1 MRTFKKQLK
10 QNLTLI
16 LSGILFLAY
25 NPVMAETEQESLL
38 RARAMTRQH
47 ETDHASHENHVD
59 KSQEFHGVF
68 YGFLPCNDCLGVK
81 TTLSLKTNNNYLLVT
96 QYTRES
102 AREFFEKGKYTW
114 DDENRA
120 VVLTPR
126 GEGDVRKYVIEDE
139 NTLVQLNSDGWRVTG
154 KLADRYLLR
163 KSDTVK
169 AREIHFH

>member
-1 MRTFKKQLK
+1 MPALKKQLK
-10 QNLTLI
+10 QNLLFI
-16 LSGILFLAY
+16 LSSVLLFAHL
-25 NPVMAETEQESLL
+25 PVMAETLL

-47 ETDHASHENHVD
+47 ETDHANHENHVD
-59 KSQEFHGVF
+59 KSQEFRGVF

-114 DDENRA
+114 DDETRT

-126 GEGDVRKYVIEDE
+126 GEGDKRNYVIEDE
-139 NTLVQLNSDGWRVTG
+139 NTLVQLNSDGSRVTG

-163 KSDTVK
+163 RSDTVK
-169 AREIHFH
+169 SREIHFH